1 MFYNGYPTKGACTAG
16 SGHDAQGYHF
26 ILPHDISGTGNAQNT
41 WAFCEKCHV
50 LFYDGY
56 PQKGS
61 CGSGGGHQAQ
71 GYNFVLPHD
80 LPGTLDFDFNPIVFG
95 GGVPVGGSAHL
106 TIRQDGSYTF
116 TGHFH
121 DSGGTEYKMGLVWAV
136 KDSQNIVYT
145 FQHSGHVSGTF
156 EPGSRNDDW
165 TVDSR
170 NDDIASRW
178 ANTAAGSTAHG
189 RAHANIDIINL
200 TNSLIG
206 TIGTVLGVVAIMAA

>member
-1 MFYNGYPTKGACTAG
+1 M
-16 SGHDAQGYHF
+16 
-26 ILPHDISGTGNAQNT
+26 
-41 WAFCEKCHV
+41 
-50 LFYDGY
+50 FYDGY
-56 PQKGS
+56 SQKGS

-95 GGVPVGGSAHL
+95 GGVPVGGNAHL

-121 DSGGTEYKMGLVWAV
+121 DSGATEYKMGLVWAV

-145 FQHSGHVSGTF
+145 LQHSGHVSGTF
-156 EPGSRNDDW
+156 ESGSRNDDW
-165 TVDSR
+165 TVDLR
-170 NDDIASRW
+170 NDEIASRW
-178 ANTAAGSTAHG
+178 ANIAAGSTAHVQ
-189 RAHANIDIINL
+189 ADANIDIINL

-206 TIGTVLGVVAIMAA
+206 TIGTVLGVVAIVAA